1 MLSLLLS
8 GTVLLLGDSHSV
20 GPFGQ
25 TLDQE
30 LRGRGLRTATYASC
44 GSIAQH
50 WETGK
55 ETTCG
60 YFSKSLDGRVTQ
72 LPRSKTPLLRNLL
85 SEVKPDY
92 VIVELVTN
100 YALLP
105 SDSFAVK
112 DMKKLSGLIKE
123 SGAKCFWVGAPDMR
137 RFRKELPR
145 FQRLVEEAVGGECEV
160 FDSEA
165 VTEYPA
171 TGGDGIHYWSA
182 TGTPIAKSWAREVA
196 NWFERFSLP

>member
-25 TLDQE
+25 TLDKE

-60 YFSKSLDGRVTQ
+60 YFSKTLDGKITQ
-72 LPRSKTPLLRNLL
+72 LPRAKTPALESLLK
-85 SEVKPDY
+85 EVRPDY

-105 SDSFAVK
+105 SDSFAIK
-112 DMKKLSGLIKE
+112 DMKKLVEKIKI

-137 RFRKELPR
+137 RFRNELPR
-145 FQRLVEEAVGGECEV
+145 FRRLVEEAVGSDCEI
-160 FDSEA
+160 FDSET
-165 VTEYPA
+165 VTNYPA
-171 TGGDGIHYWSA
+171 SGGDGIHYWSA
-182 TGTPIAKSWAREVA
+182 AGTPIAQSWAREVA
-196 NWFERFSLP
+196 SWFEKNVDR

>member
-1 MLSLLLS
+1 MLNLIFS

-25 TLDQE
+25 TLDEE

-44 GSIAQH
+44 GSIAQN

-60 YFSKSLDGRVTQ
+60 FFSKTLEGRITQ
-72 LPRSKTPLLRNLL
+72 LPRSKTPLLKNLL
-85 SEVKPDY
+85 TEVKPDY

-105 SDSFAVK
+105 NDNFAIR
-112 DMKKLSGLIKE
+112 DMRKLSTLIKE
-123 SGAKCFWVGAPDMR
+123 SGARCFWIGAPDMR
-137 RFRKELPR
+137 RFRSELPR
-145 FQRLVEEAVGGECEV
+145 FQRLIEEAVGGDCEI
-160 FDSEA
+160 FDSNA

-182 TGTPIAKSWAREVA
+182 VGTPIAKSWAREVA
-196 NWFERFSLP
+196 IWFDRLVLP